1 MNEKDKP
8 QTPPEGPD
16 ELKEPA
22 MPTFY
27 VNPGYSAP
35 SLLSALIPNDASPS
49 DKDAAF
55 LGSVAVTSACL
66 PNVYGYSDGKK
77 VFPNLYL
84 FVAAPAG
91 SGKGRIAMCR
101 KLAEPVQD
109 SLRKEYEEEM
119 QYYENHKSEGYVT
132 RPKLKSLFIPADISS
147 ASFYTIFSE
156 NGGNGLIFETE
167 ADVLTSNFKSN
178 GHWDTVLRKAFH
190 HEPISE
196 ARNQVFVEVKDPRV
210 GVVLTGTPR
219 QVLKLTPYSESG
231 LFSRFIYYVLSNNE
245 LSEWRDVYGETTC
258 NEDTFHKVGK
268 SIEVIYL
275 TLSNRQ
281 NPLIIEFSETQRTMI
296 NTFFREAQADYYAEY
311 GGSILGTVRRMNTIV
326 FKVCQVL
333 SVLRAYDS
341 KNLGAQKL
349 VCDDQDVDF
358 VLNMANVLL
367 QHAASVFQTMKRD
380 TLNFNPVDSPI
391 GKSQSLYDALPDS
404 FTKKEALDIAS
415 ALQIATSTVE
425 LYLKNWVNEGKIS
438 RVGRGEYEKS
448 KQINRVDE

>member
-1 MNEKDKP
+1 
-8 QTPPEGPD
+8 
-16 ELKEPA
+16 

-27 VNPGYSAP
+27 ENSGYSAP

-84 FVAAPAG
+84 FVAASAG
-91 SGKGRIAMCR
+91 SGKGRVAMCR
-101 KLAEPVQD
+101 KLAEPIQD
-109 SLRKEYEEEM
+109 QLDEYNEEEM
-119 QYYENHKSEGYVT
+119 QIYEKHKTEGYVT

-147 ASFYTIFSE
+147 ASFYSIFSE

-178 GHWDTVLRKAFH
+178 GHWDTVLRKSFH
-190 HEPISE
+190 HEAISQ
-196 ARNQVFVEVKDPRV
+196 ARYQGLVEIKEPRV
-210 GVVLTGTPR
+210 SVVLTGTPR

-245 LSEWRDVYGETTC
+245 LSEWRDVYGETPC
-258 NEDTFHKVGK
+258 NEDTFHKVGE

-281 NPLIIEFSETQRTMI
+281 NPLIIEFSETQRKSI

-358 VLNMANVLL
+358 VLNMAKVLL

>member
-27 VNPGYSAP
+27 ENSAGYSAP

-66 PNVYGYSDGKK
+66 PNVCGYSDGKK

-101 KLAEPVQD
+101 KLAEPIQD
-109 SLRKEYEEEM
+109 QLDEYNEEEM
-119 QYYENHKSEGYVT
+119 QIYEKHKTENIVT
-132 RPKLKSLFIPADISS
+132 RPKPQSLIIPADISS
-147 ASFYTIFSE
+147 ASFYSIFSE

-190 HEPISE
+190 HEAISQ
-196 ARNQVFVEVKDPRV
+196 ARYQGLVEIKEPRV
-210 GVVLTGTPR
+210 SVVLTGTPR

-231 LFSRFIYYVLSNNE
+231 LFSRFIYYVMSNNE
-245 LSEWRDVYGETTC
+245 LSEWRDVYGDTSC
-258 NEDTFHKVGK
+258 NEDIFQKVGE
-268 SIEVIYL
+268 SIKIIYL

-341 KNLGAQKL
+341 KTLGEQKL

-358 VLNMANVLL
+358 VLKMAKVLL

-380 TLNFNPVDSPI
+380 TLNFKPVDSPI
-391 GKSQSLYDALPDS
+391 GKSQPLYDALPDS

-448 KQINRVDE
+448 KH